1 VTSSPGRKGNSAELE
16 IAKILAA
23 ELDVRVRRKLGA
35 GRLDDE
41 GDLEGLTSTTVEV
54 KAYSD
59 TLRAIREALADLE
72 REQDNARTDFAVAF
86 IKRPRSGWIAV
97 STVPQWCALW
107 REATS

>member
-16 IAKILAA
+16 VAKILAA
-23 ELDVRVRRKLGA
+23 ELGVRVRRKLGA

-41 GDLEGLTSTTVEV
+41 GDLDGLTSTTVEV

-59 TLRAIREALADLE
+59 TLRAIREGLADLE
-72 REQDNARTDFAVAF
+72 REHANSGDDFAVAF

-97 STVPQWCALW
+97 MTVPQFCALW
-107 REATS
+107 REAIS